1 MTLVVTSVFGSHLS
15 FAQVSGE
22 YQLKSVFLIN
32 FVRLIDWPVT
42 LEDANVFN
50 LCSIK
55 NSKINPSLTKFQG
68 KVAKNK
74 KINIRLIDSLD
85 NADEC
90 SLLFLEDSNDQLVK
104 LPGMPVNQQL
114 LLVSDSEG
122 FADCLGHIELAV
134 DKNKSNKL
142 ALRIN
147 KQNVERDGFRVSSRI
162 LIRSTVLDST
172 ECKQ

>member
-1 MTLVVTSVFGSHLS
+1 MMICIVFVFNSNTSH
-15 FAQVSGE
+15 AQVSGE
-22 YQLKSVFLIN
+22 YQLKSVFLFN
-32 FVRLIDWPVT
+32 FVRLIDWPIT
-42 LEDANVFN
+42 LQDVNVFN

-74 KINIRLIDSLD
+74 KINIRFIDSAD
-85 NADEC
+85 KADEC
-90 SLLFLEDSNDQLVK
+90 SLLFLEDSNYQPEK
-104 LPGMPVNQQL
+104 LSGLPTNHQL

-122 FADCLGHIELAV
+122 FSDCLGHIELVV
-134 DKNKSNKL
+134 DKIKSNKL
-142 ALRIN
+142 TLRIN

-172 ECKQ
+172 VCRK